1 MARIVG
7 VWLLSMYYAWSLAE
21 AATPQD
27 VAETNGRFA
36 FTLYRR
42 LADTVGDNVFFSPL
56 SISTSLG
63 MVYVGAG
70 GDTKDQMRR
79 VLSFNNL
86 GSEADI
92 NSGFRYFLKALDD
105 PAKNYTLNIAN
116 RLFVNQTFDLQAD
129 YICKTQNCYKADVE
143 LMDFG
148 SDPDGSREGIND

>member
-1 MARIVG
+1 MAMIVG
-7 VWLLSMYYAWSLAE
+7 FCLFSMLYAWSLAE

-27 VAETNGRFA
+27 VAEANGRFA

-42 LADTVGDNVFFSPL
+42 LADTMDDNVFFSPL
-56 SISTSLG
+56 SISTALG
-63 MVYVGAG
+63 MVYAGAG
-70 GDTKDQMRR
+70 GDTKSQIKR

-86 GSEADI
+86 GSEADV
-92 NSGFRYFLKALDD
+92 NSGFQDLLEALND
-105 PAKNYTLNIAN
+105 PANHYTLDIAN